1 MGVAAMIV
9 VLPATAWGQEKLTP
23 DKVPA
28 KVMAAAKERFPGAE
42 FTSITKEKE
51 NNQVI
56 YDLEL
61 KHQGRKYEM
70 DIKEDGTIIEIEK
83 QVFNKDV
90 PAAITKAVTAK
101 YPGSGIEE
109 VMEVNKVNGKVE
121 TPDHYEVTL
130 VTADKKKLEVEVS
143 LDGKTV
149 KGGAADGE
157 KK

>member
-1 MGVAAMIV
+1 V
-9 VLPATAWGQEKLTP
+9 VLVVTATASAQEKLTA
-23 DKVPA
+23 DKLPA
-28 KVMAAAKERFPGAE
+28 KVAAAVKGRFPGAE

-51 NNQVI
+51 GNDIV
-56 YDLEL
+56 YDIEL
-61 KHQGRKYEM
+61 KQQGRKYEM

-101 YPGSGIEE
+101 YPGSTIEE

-149 KGGAADGE
+149 KAGAEGE